1 MQSYQLNR
9 RVIQR
14 HQHKIKT
21 YLAVKEYTASNQEEL
36 ADYLIKQARQTDQ
49 ITLLVPKVQC
59 FLKEKGILQPALST
73 LRRLV
78 GKYRDLARREIESN
92 FLNVLKN
99 TVREKLD
106 VLLKV
111 NNRRSILWH
120 LRQTPGVPSVEGILL
135 LIKKLQ
141 AIESLGVL
149 TIDLSWLN
157 KNYQQRLARSARYYS
172 VSRVEKLRP
181 GKKYGILVC
190 LCQQLYQ
197 DHTDSIIEMLIKLI
211 HKAEKAVNKS
221 MASASKKKKKE
232 TLATLHDFML
242 IGKLILD
249 EEIANA
255 DLREVI
261 YESISKELLASKV
274 EQTDNW
280 LESKYN
286 HEFLLLKDRY
296 SYFRQFFPVFL
307 NAIDLINDGLGS
319 ENHVLEAINAL
330 KTLNL
335 NHDSSWVL
343 SKNLHL
349 DEVAYFWAQLVC
361 ERVELLPGWHHA
373 IASHLPF
380 F

>member
-1 MQSYQLNR
+1 MLLIKDKLNHGNYHRATRNYLPKQVPLELDTVLLHYVSNQLSLPSDLMQSYQLNR

-111 NNRRSILWH
+111 NNRRSILWQ

-141 AIESLGVL
+141 AI

-197 DHTDSIIEMLIKLI
+197 DHTDSIIEMLIKL
-211 HKAEKAVNKS
+211 
-221 MASASKKKKKE
+221 
-232 TLATLHDFML
+232 
-242 IGKLILD
+242 
-249 EEIANA
+249 
-255 DLREVI
+255 
-261 YESISKELLASKV
+261 
-274 EQTDNW
+274 
-280 LESKYN
+280 
-286 HEFLLLKDRY
+286 DR
-296 SYFRQFFPVFL
+296 
-307 NAIDLINDGLGS
+307 
-319 ENHVLEAINAL
+319 AL
-330 KTLNL
+330 FCL
-335 NHDSSWVL
+335 
-343 SKNLHL
+343 
-349 DEVAYFWAQLVC
+349 
-361 ERVELLPGWHHA
+361 
-373 IASHLPF
+373 
-380 F
+380 